1 MTRQG
6 KLVYFRKHEIL
17 KLEDVSLVIEI
28 LWSLDILQR
37 NLNWKGGNPNS
48 KEGQFCGMS
57 DETFGKEAVP
67 ARDSQESE
75 VSRFQNS
82 ILKTHMNLKTRRD
95 ILSLKLL
102 DLGL

>member
-1 MTRQG
+1 MG
-6 KLVYFRKHEIL
+6 VWGAL
-17 KLEDVSLVIEI
+17 S
-28 LWSLDILQR
+28 
-37 NLNWKGGNPNS
+37 GNPNS

-82 ILKTHMNLKTRRD
+82 ILTHMNLFKRLVVTNA
-95 ILSLKLL
+95 LVTK
-102 DLGL
+102 